1 MDDLPP
7 SPADFDEEEFGE
19 VSKSEPEPEPK
30 KEAPKKQEPQEI
42 RDPKISL
49 DIDELNQF
57 LSEVSRLSVVIEKTS
72 SSLKTMEGHTAI
84 VERLRNIAEF
94 DMSAFKYKFESLVK
108 DLDLERYAKEAI
120 ADTLAPIQK
129 EYKDSNDLLKNFIF
143 ELEKS
148 GNFKAKTVHR
158 CKLKSIFLSFV
169 FGVSVGVGGLFLAQ
183 NFELPAQQEVVQN
196 EPAEVEIFMREGTPV
211 LELETQKQRNIPTG
225 GMSSI
230 ADNTNPGYFDFK
242 YKGIWYRIARAQAT
256 VVKNGN

>member
-7 SPADFDEEEFGE
+7 EPADFDEDFGE
-19 VSKSEPEPEPK
+19 VSKSESK
-30 KEAPKKQEPQEI
+30 KEVAQKQETQEI

-57 LSEVSRLSVVIEKTS
+57 LSEVSRLSVVIDKTTN
-72 SSLKTMEGHTAI
+72 SLKEIENNTSVVQKLENISNMELK
-84 VERLRNIAEF
+84 EFRN
-94 DMSAFKYKFESLVK
+94 KFESLVR

-120 ADTLAPIQK
+120 SDVLAPIEK

-169 FGVSVGVGGLFLAQ
+169 FGGLVGVGGLFLAQ
-183 NFELPAQQEVVQN
+183 NFELAAQQQEVVQN

-211 LELETQKQRNIPTG
+211 LELETQKQRNIPAG

-242 YKGIWYRIARAQAT
+242 YKGIWYRIARTQAT